1 MFPHSYRDL
10 FSHLISR
17 GHLAPTGISATFW
30 ISPFV
35 PNFAIFAEVANFAE
49 IATRQGSTFALQI
62 EWPDLWQ
69 KFAIFAKI
77 AKIATFQ
84 GYTFDI
90 QLAICMM
97 TSFYYKDQNPSA
109 VCFLVQI
116 KAFVI

>member
-1 MFPHSYRDL
+1 M
-10 FSHLISR
+10 
-17 GHLAPTGISATFW
+17 
-30 ISPFV
+30 PFV
-35 PNFAIFAEVANFAE
+35 PYSPFLPNFAMFAKVANFAE

-84 GYTFDI
+84 GYTFGI

-109 VCFLVQI
+109 VCFHVQI
-116 KAFVI
+116 KAFVIETSLGLPNLNMKGKTKRFGS